1 MKNTNIK
8 TISTCNGMCD
18 DRLASAWV
26 FDFIEE
32 VLIPTWVEVGER
44 ALMKAGWVLSGPFQG
59 ASLEHRTR

>member
-1 MKNTNIK
+1 
-8 TISTCNGMCD
+8 MCD

-44 ALMKAGWVLSGPFQG
+44 ALMKAGWVPSGPFQG